1 MRNSESM
8 KDLHFVH
15 SIIEISFTLFVIIL
29 HMLNARMGYVSI
41 RQAVQR
47 LERFDPDTDRNL
59 RSVKTW
65 MWLLVVVGVL
75 HVVICVAF
83 FLAFNVYLHL
93 GWTVL
98 SNQTCILSM
107 NTLSGLY
114 ASLMTTTVVKIKDD
128 QQQVDIAFVFT
139 RVNTI

>member
-8 KDLHFVH
+8 KELHFVH
-15 SIIEISFTLFVIIL
+15 SIIEISFTLFVIVL
-29 HMLNARMGYVSI
+29 HMLNARMAYVNI
-41 RQAVQR
+41 QHAVQR
-47 LERFDPDTDRNL
+47 LERFDPNTDRNL
-59 RSVKTW
+59 RPVRTW
-65 MWLLVVVGVL
+65 MWLLVVVGVI

-83 FLAFNVYLHL
+83 FLVFNVYLHL

-114 ASLMTTTVVKIKDD
+114 ASLMMTTIVKIKDD
-128 QQQVDIAFVFT
+128 QQQVDIASVFT
-139 RVNTI
+139 GV